1 MGQETV
7 LFKSEERKDLPG
19 VVEFLR
25 HIADKLAQNEVTLR
39 QGANELKLSIPNQV
53 VLEIKVEEEA
63 KQNSSKRSLEIEI
76 EWTEGET
83 GTEGVSLG

>member
-1 MGQETV
+1 MSNPHVEI
-7 LFKSEERKDLPG
+7 FKLLWSAP
-19 VVEFLR
+19 
-25 HIADKLAQNEVTLR
+25 DKLAQNEVTLR

-76 EWTEGET
+76 EWTEGEA
-83 GTEGVSLG
+83 GKKACLSAKAA

>member
-19 VVEFLR
+19 VVDFLR
-25 HIADKLAQNEVTLR
+25 QLADKLAQNEVTLR

-53 VLEIKVEEEA
+53 VLEIKVEEET
-63 KQNSSKRSLEIEI
+63 KHSSNKRSLEIEI
-76 EWTEGET
+76 EWTEGES
-83 GTEGVSLG
+83 GTEGVSLS